1 MSRMQRAAI
10 LLSLLGHLR
19 SSKSWCGETHIQK
32 TTYFLQELFEVPLS
46 FEFVL
51 YKHGPFSFDLNN
63 EITALR
69 ADYLVTVQTRPP
81 YGPSILPS
89 QEGESLVARYPKTC
103 ALFEGGMRFVAEEL
117 GPRNVT
123 DLEKLTTALGASHWE
138 LERVVRSNAPKP
150 VGTPIR
156 NALFLAAKA
165 HPEPVDFA
173 LSELSEN
180 EGSEDY
186 Y

>member
-19 SSKSWCGETHIQK
+19 SAKSWCGETHIQK
-32 TTYFLQELFEVPLS
+32 TTHFLQELFEVPLS
-46 FEFVL
+46 FEFIL

-69 ADYLVTVQTRPP
+69 ADYLVTVQSRPP

-103 ALFEGGMRFVAEEL
+103 ALFERRMRFVSQRL
-117 GPRNVT
+117 GPRDVA
-123 DLEKLTTALGASHWE
+123 DLEKLATALFVT
-138 LERVVRSNAPKP
+138 R
-150 VGTPIR
+150 
-156 NALFLAAKA
+156 
-165 HPEPVDFA
+165 EP
-173 LSELSEN
+173 
-180 EGSEDY
+180 
-186 Y
+186 